1 MKFVSF
7 LPIKQGIV
15 IQALFASATLNL
27 TPVRSTQV
35 GWMTGPARLLAP
47 IIKAHQFLV
56 FTVASSLQRAV
67 AHGLDNEGAFY
78 Q

>member
-1 MKFVSF
+1 MF
-7 LPIKQGIV
+7 PICQTRFPDIQIIYISNTV
-15 IQALFASATLNL
+15 ILL